1 MQIDGRAYYVER
13 PRRLDDLQTL
23 HLLDRERSYRIVAK
37 MELRGIDYENFVTD
51 MLADRQF
58 IEDHGQKC
66 KAGDIWERLL
76 VQQRG
81 RTDGV
86 LVLPGQGCFVSWAA
100 YVSEVN
106 I

>member
-1 MQIDGRAYYVER
+1 MDIHGYAYFVER
-13 PRRLDDLQTL
+13 PRRLEDLQCP
-23 HLLDRERSYRIVAK
+23 HLIDRERPYHIVATV
-37 MELRGIDYENFVTD
+37 ELRKIDYENFVTD

-58 IEDHGQKC
+58 IEDHGQDC
-66 KAGDIWERLL
+66 KAGDVWDCLL

-86 LVLPGQGCFVSWAA
+86 LVLPEQECFVSWAA
-100 YVSEVN
+100 YVAEVN